1 MKHPYRTLIREVSPR
16 TPLGRAPKSA
26 AGDPVEV
33 EDYRLVGRLGPG
45 VYLARSPADEQV
57 LVRLLPADL
66 AAGP

>member
-1 MKHPYRTLIREVSPR
+1 MPEITDLR
-16 TPLGRAPKSA
+16 